1 MSLLV
6 MPPSSFAALLS
17 SVCCHWL
24 FGSSYAKGVCACA
37 TRSATG
43 ARRSVAII
51 LTRHAA
57 AVTYRAPK
65 SHDSTCDA
73 VIGSVRSA
81 MQLERNEAV
90 ILMLTRYV
98 AIVIYTA
105 ARAH

>member
-6 MPPSSFAALLS
+6 MPPSSFATLLS

-51 LTRHAA
+51 LT
-57 AVTYRAPK
+57 RAPK